1 MKRTILITIVIL
13 VWTNGLNA
21 QRKTIVSKDTTLSDG
36 FIGMSPTGD
45 SIFRRVHFEA
55 EFPGGAAGWKSYLEQ
70 NLDASLGD
78 RYIKIPI
85 GRLYAKATVALN
97 FQVSKEGDVFD
108 VKADSLSIATVH
120 KKLVAEAIRI
130 IKESPR
136 WSPAWQN
143 GHRVAYRA
151 KQSISFVSRN
161 TLD

>member
-1 MKRTILITIVIL
+1 MKRTIILIIAIL
-13 VWTNGLNA
+13 LMGGGLKA
-21 QRKTIVSKDTTLSDG
+21 QRDTVFSTDITKSNG
-36 FIGMSPTGD
+36 FIGMFPKGD
-45 SIFRRVHFEA
+45 SIFRIVQVEA
-55 EFPGGAAGWKSYLEQ
+55 EFPGGAQGWKRYLEQ
-70 NLDASLGD
+70 NLDGSLGA

-85 GRLYAKATVALN
+85 GRLYAKATVTVN
-97 FQVSKEGDVFD
+97 FQVSKEGDVSD

-120 KKLVAEAIRI
+120 KKILAEALRI

-143 GHRVAYRA
+143 GHHVAYRA